1 MQLSIHIV
9 IKDYSWPYG
18 LKWHLVTKKKIDE
31 GEGDNWLARFPL
43 ELQVKKKISVLK
55 FMYNNFTII
64 ADLTTSSKQDA
75 LL

>member
-9 IKDYSWPYG
+9 IKDYSWPYS

-43 ELQVKKKISVLK
+43 ELQVKKKISVIK
-55 FMYNNFTII
+55 HMYNNFTITV
-64 ADLTTSSKQDA
+64 LTTSSKQDA

>member
-9 IKDYSWPYG
+9 IKDYSWPYS
-18 LKWHLVTKKKIDE
+18 LKWHLVTKKKIAE

-55 FMYNNFTII
+55 YMYNNFTII
-64 ADLTTSSKQDA
+64 AVLTTSSK
-75 LL
+75 